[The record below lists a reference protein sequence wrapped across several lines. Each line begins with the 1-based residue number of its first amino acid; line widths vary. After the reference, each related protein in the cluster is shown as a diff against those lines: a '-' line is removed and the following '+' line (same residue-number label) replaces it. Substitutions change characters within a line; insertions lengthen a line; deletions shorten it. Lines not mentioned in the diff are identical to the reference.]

1 MGGLIEVVGA
11 EALVD
16 LGREDFFPFV
26 ELNDDLLD
34 AARVDPDRV
43 ERRSYPILRGLGGIL
58 QNLEAFYEDLHA
70 HPELSMQE
78 ERTSGKAAERLRLA
92 GFEVSRGVG
101 KTGMVR
107 LLKNGE
113 GPTVMLR
120 AG

>member
-1 MGGLIEVVGA
+1 
-11 EALVD
+11 
-16 LGREDFFPFV
+16 
-26 ELNDDLLD
+26 
-34 AARVDPDRV
+34 
-43 ERRSYPILRGLGGIL
+43 
-58 QNLEAFYEDLHA
+58 
-70 HPELSMQE
+70 MQE